1 MKNKYYIPLLILFF
15 LRFSGVSYS
24 QVDSTQITMNAYT
37 PKNTGNSS
45 SANISIW
52 PNPAVSSIKISL
64 NTLRQGDKGE
74 CVIYNSNGQP
84 CLSNIIRNGTN
95 QALLTG
101 LPSGIYFAKI
111 MLQNI
116 VVVSRKLIVSK
127 KQI

>member
-52 PNPAVSSIKISL
+52 PNTAVSSIKIYL

-84 CLSNIIRNGTN
+84 CVSNIIRNGTN
-95 QALLTG
+95 QVLLTG
-101 LPSGIYFAKI
+101 LPSGIYFAKLCYKI
-111 MLQNI
+111 L
-116 VVVSRKLIVSK
+116 
-127 KQI
+127 

>member
-1 MKNKYYIPLLILFF
+1 
-15 LRFSGVSYS
+15 
-24 QVDSTQITMNAYT
+24 MNAYT

-52 PNPAVSSIKISL
+52 PNPAVSSIKIYL
-64 NTLRQGDKGE
+64 NTLRQDDKGE

-84 CLSNIIRNGTN
+84 CVSNIIRNGTN